1 MLIKVAMMCKT
12 NLFFRGF
19 LSVVKHKP
27 FVDDKII
34 IIKKKKKKKKKSSLG
49 AGSLVNRFSFCRYDK
64 FFQMLP
70 ILLYFAVYYP
80 LSFGMFLTEIG
91 MKWHEQKILLYWLP
105 IYCFLS
111 SQNTPTAIINHCPQS
126 GTCVN

>member
-1 MLIKVAMMCKT
+1 MCKT

-19 LSVVKHKP
+19 LSVVKHKL
-27 FVDDKII
+27 FVDNKIIII
-34 IIKKKKKKKKKSSLG
+34 IIKKKTSLG

-70 ILLYFAVYYP
+70 ILLYFAVYYL

-91 MKWHEQKILLYWLP
+91 MKLHEQKILLYWLP
-105 IYCFLS
+105 SYCFLS
-111 SQNTPTAIINHCPQS
+111 SQNTPTGIINHCPQS

>member
-1 MLIKVAMMCKT
+1 MCKT
-12 NLFFRGF
+12 NLYFRRF

-34 IIKKKKKKKKKSSLG
+34 KNKKKKSSFG

-80 LSFGMFLTEIG
+80 LSFGMFLIEIG

-111 SQNTPTAIINHCPQS
+111 SRNTPTAVINHCPQS